1 MNTIQVI
8 RCNQEAKTCI
18 TAGLTPR
25 LKDVGRRAPKNSDI
39 STEDLEAVVGGRT
52 VFVVGYR
59 LIRWTIEDRHQRAAE
74 KRTRRN
80 YKQQAAPF
88 SSASAVFGCSGAII
102 PE

>member
-1 MNTIQVI
+1 MHQGGANSET
-8 RCNQEAKTCI
+8 
-18 TAGLTPR
+18 G
-25 LKDVGRRAPKNSDI
+25 GRRQAGSEEQRHH
-39 STEDLEAVVGGRT
+39 TEDLEAVVGGRT

-59 LIRWTIEDRHQRAAE
+59 LIRWTNEDRHQRVAE
-74 KRTRRN
+74 KRVRRN